1 MFRLKLLQ
9 VDLLASE
16 ASLLRPFR
24 RAAAEIWNPTKNFCE
39 SLLHIV
45 KLDLFHDL
53 HGCSDNLDL
62 IFCCI
67 FVMLATGVSI
77 NVCYNILFWSPF
89 LLRSRKN
96 KYFFVCLRQQRHGN
110 NCSPRDPPRSVR
122 PAYDYPHLTLL
133 TRWNGADY
141 SHPGTD
147 RKHPIGRG
155 VAESFRRNRHKN
167 DS

>member
-1 MFRLKLLQ
+1 MTF
-9 VDLLASE
+9 APTYE
-16 ASLLRPFR
+16 IR
-24 RAAAEIWNPTKNFCE
+24 RTTFFE

-45 KLDLFHDL
+45 KLDLLHDL

-67 FVMLATGVSI
+67 FVTLATGVSI
-77 NVCYNILFWSPF
+77 TVCYNILFW
-89 LLRSRKN
+89 LLSYWGHVKTN
-96 KYFFVCLRQQRHGN
+96 IFCVCLLQQRHGN

-147 RKHPIGRG
+147 RKHPIRRG